1 MLTVCLQRAEVAL
14 DKMSGRAVELQDSM
28 TRQQGEEIDAVFAIQ
43 DAHTR

>member
-14 DKMSGRAVELQDSM
+14 VQMSARAVELQDSM
-28 TRQQGEEIDAVFAIQ
+28 IRQQGEEIDAVFEMQ